1 MRTGLYTMRKKRSDS
16 ISDDVKSFAQ
26 AGDTVQLP
34 AGITLDDEVER
45 IVWSQMT
52 ATRSKDSWRE
62 FDLLLL
68 SKIVKIEARLR
79 KHQLQLDIEGVV
91 MFNDRGTPIENPL
104 ARVIDTLTRQQMTVI
119 RSMSLN
125 QSDSDPRT
133 LNATGVKNS
142 ATNEIIAGLDSDLI
156 PRLRILK

>member
-1 MRTGLYTMRKKRSDS
+1 MRKKRSDS

-104 ARVIDTLTRQQMTVI
+104 TRVIDTLTRQQMTVI

>member
-1 MRTGLYTMRKKRSDS
+1 MRKKRSDS

>member
-1 MRTGLYTMRKKRSDS
+1 MRKKRSDS

-34 AGITLDDEVER
+34 VGITLDDEVER

>member
-1 MRTGLYTMRKKRSDS
+1 MRKKRSDS

-142 ATNEIIAGLDSDLI
+142 ATNEINAGLDSDLI

>member
-1 MRTGLYTMRKKRSDS
+1 
-16 ISDDVKSFAQ
+16 
-26 AGDTVQLP
+26 
-34 AGITLDDEVER
+34 
-45 IVWSQMT
+45 
-52 ATRSKDSWRE
+52 
-62 FDLLLL
+62 
-68 SKIVKIEARLR
+68 
-79 KHQLQLDIEGVV
+79 LQLDIEGVV

>member
-1 MRTGLYTMRKKRSDS
+1 VRTGLYTMRKKRSDS